1 MFAGIDLSTIPL
13 FAGEL
18 PSRPKNEYKMV
29 IVVRADPGT
38 DLERLPTGLS
48 AKLVSEAVIRAY

>member
-18 PSRPKNEYKMV
+18 PSRPKGEYKMV
-29 IVVRADPGT
+29 IAVRADPGT
-38 DLERLPTGLS
+38 DLEKMPTGLS